1 MFNQQDEIFELTD
14 ALSALG
20 ELEKNTDR
28 EILAQRASERLD
40 IKCKVVI
47 RAANVSERQRVT
59 IEGITADISNG
70 GCQIMVSRPIFVGDY
85 FLLDFPDG
93 TLQIGSTLSRCLR
106 CRLIQEDAFEVGF
119 RFEHDIDLQSAITSG
134 I

>member
-1 MFNQQDEIFELTD
+1 MFNQQDEFFELTD

-40 IKCKVVI
+40 IRCKIII
-47 RAANVSERQRVT
+47 RPANVSERQRVT
-59 IEGITADISNG
+59 IEGMTADMSNG
-70 GCQIMVSRPIFVGDY
+70 GCQVMVSQPVFVGDY

-93 TLQIGSTLSRCLR
+93 TLQVGSTLSRCLR
-106 CRLIQEDAFEVGF
+106 CRMIQEDAFEVGF
-119 RFEHDIDLQSAITSG
+119 RFEHDIDLQSAIASS